1 VLPSEDTMVTRRRGL
16 TLRLELLWW
25 ALLFHTVHYL

>member
-1 VLPSEDTMVTRRRGL
+1 METRRRGL